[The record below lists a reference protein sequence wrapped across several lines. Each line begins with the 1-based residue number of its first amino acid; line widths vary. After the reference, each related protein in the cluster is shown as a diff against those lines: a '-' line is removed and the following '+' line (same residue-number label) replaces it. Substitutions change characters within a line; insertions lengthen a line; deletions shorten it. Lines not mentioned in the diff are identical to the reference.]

1 MYSESDLAGAV
12 EAGAISPAA
21 AAALRNHVAASRAT
35 PAVDEESFRLLT
47 GFNDIFVGIAAM
59 LILVAVGWIGFYIGG
74 NIVGLDQANETPR
87 QIGVAVVFGGFAVAI
102 TSWLLAEYF
111 TRQRRMA
118 LPSIL
123 LLLGFAGG
131 VFVGFGAIWG
141 ANAPWLSEQF
151 NLTTELQH
159 RQLAGAIG
167 IVTGIVT
174 AVVTWLHWRRFMV
187 PITVA
192 VGALALVAV
201 AVGAITALVPASQDA
216 LNPMLLIAGV
226 LVFVFAMRWDMSD
239 RERRTRR
246 SDVAFWL
253 HLAAAPLIAHPIFH
267 MLGVFDGDIGAPM
280 AGVVIALYVA
290 FAAVALA
297 VDRRALLVSSLVYV
311 LWAMYALFQ
320 HSGAVELAAALTA
333 LVIGSAL
340 LSLSAFWQPM
350 RRHVV
355 GLLGS
360 ELEGR
365 LPPTQQ
371 LAIA

>member
-12 EAGAISPAA
+12 EAGAISPEA
-21 AAALRNHVAASRAT
+21 AAALRNHVAAVRST
-35 PAVDEESFRLLT
+35 PTVDEESFRLLT
-47 GFNDIFVGIAAM
+47 GFNDIFVGIAAI

-74 NIVGLDQANETPR
+74 KIVGLEEFETPR
-87 QIGVAVVFGGFAVAI
+87 KAGVAVAFGGFAVAI

-123 LLLGFAGG
+123 LLIGFAGG
-131 VFVGFGAIWG
+131 IFAGFGAVWG

-151 NLTTELQH
+151 GLTTELQH

-174 AVVTWLHWRRFMV
+174 AGATWFHWRRFMV

-201 AVGAITALVPASQDA
+201 AVGAITAFVPASQDS
-216 LNPMLLIAGV
+216 LNLMLLVAGV

-253 HLAAAPLIAHPIFH
+253 HLAAAPLIAHPVFH
-267 MLGVFDGDIGAPM
+267 MLGVFDRDIGAPM
-280 AGVVIALYVA
+280 AGVVLALYVV

-311 LWAMYALFQ
+311 LWAMFALFEQ
-320 HSGAVELAAALTA
+320 SGAVELAAALTA

-340 LSLSAFWQPM
+340 LTLSAFWQPM
-350 RRHVV
+350 RRSVV
-355 GLLGS
+355 SLLGKD
-360 ELEGR
+360 LEGR

-371 LAIA
+371 LVAA

>member
-12 EAGAISPAA
+12 EAGAISREA
-21 AAALRNHVAASRAT
+21 AAALRNHVAASRST
-35 PAVDEESFRLLT
+35 PTVDEESFRLLT
-47 GFNDIFVGIAAM
+47 GFNDIFVGIASI

-74 NIVGLDQANETPR
+74 KIMGIEANEGPR
-87 QIGVAVVFGGFAVAI
+87 QVGVAVAFGGFAVSI

-111 TRQRRMA
+111 TKQRRMA

-123 LLLGFAGG
+123 LLIGFAGG
-131 VFVGFGAIWG
+131 FFAGFGALWG
-141 ANAPWLSEQF
+141 ANAPWLAEQF
-151 NLTTELQH
+151 GLTTDLQE
-159 RQLAGAIG
+159 RQLAGTIG
-167 IVTGIVT
+167 VITGIAT
-174 AVVTWLHWRRFMV
+174 TGAAWLHWRRFMV

-201 AVGAITALVPASQDA
+201 AVGAITAFVPASKEA
-216 LNPMLLIAGV
+216 LNPMLLIAGM
-226 LVFVFAMRWDMSD
+226 LVFTFAMRWDMSD

-267 MLGVFDGDIGAPM
+267 MLGVFDGAIGAPM
-280 AGVVIALYVA
+280 AGVVIALYIV
-290 FAAVALA
+290 FAGVALA

-311 LWAMYALFQ
+311 LWAMYALFEQ
-320 HSGAVELAAALTA
+320 SGAVELAAALTA

-340 LSLSAFWQPM
+340 LTLSAFWQPM
-350 RRHVV
+350 RRAVV
-355 GLLGS
+355 GLLGA

-371 LAIA
+371 LAAA